1 MSTDCPF
8 KLTYLKLHHEV
19 CYRLVGYPQ
28 SFTLH
33 NHPLP
38 IDGIQN
44 PILYEPDPKPESNCN
59 RKVKPDFVKDE
70 KSSAYYESKMEC
82 KSDN

>member
-1 MSTDCPF
+1 MCCLCTSLNASKVSTDCPF

-38 IDGIQN
+38 VDGILTMGIDGQSGLN
-44 PILYEPDPKPESNCN
+44 ALG
-59 RKVKPDFVKDE
+59 V
-70 KSSAYYESKMEC
+70 
-82 KSDN
+82 